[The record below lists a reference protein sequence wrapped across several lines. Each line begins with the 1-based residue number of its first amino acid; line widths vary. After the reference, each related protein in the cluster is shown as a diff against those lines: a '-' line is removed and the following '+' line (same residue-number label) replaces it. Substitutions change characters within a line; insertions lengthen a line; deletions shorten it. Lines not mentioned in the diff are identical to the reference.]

1 MEAPLVWIII
11 GVAGSGKTTIG
22 RQLAERLDCDFIEGD
37 RRHPP
42 SNIAKM
48 AEGIPLNDT
57 DRAAWLDDLA
67 AEVRRASDARREMV
81 MSCSA
86 LRRMYRDQLKSAG
99 RAQMVLPVVPQ
110 EILLARLAQ
119 RSNHY
124 MSARMLQE
132 QLTAFELPVPD
143 EGVWHFDGL
152 APADEVIDQLIA
164 RVRQQ
169 WPQLREAW
177 WRRT

>member
-48 AEGIPLNDT
+48 AEGIPLTDT

-86 LRRMYRDQLKSAG
+86 LRRMYRDRLKSAG
-99 RAQMVLPVVPQ
+99 RVQMVLPVVPQ

-119 RSNHY
+119 RSDHY